1 MMKTQTDRPIASVEE
16 LESALS
22 EPSEALVQDMSSWD
36 DGLMV
41 LGAGGKMGPT
51 LCRMA
56 ANAFRRGGA
65 DREVIAV
72 SRFTNPVE
80 KEKLEAAGVRTVS
93 ADLMDPESLRAL
105 PDCKNIIFAAGRKFG
120 STGGESVTW
129 AMNAYLPGLV
139 ASRFAGSRIAVFSSG
154 NVYPFVPVGSGGC
167 SEEHPVGP
175 VGEYAQSVLGRER
188 IFEYFSR
195 TSGTPV
201 TLIRLNYA
209 AELRYGVLVDI
220 ASAIA
225 AGEPVDVTM
234 GHVNVVWQ
242 RDANEYAIRSLGL
255 ADSPPTVFNL
265 TGPET
270 VSVRWAAERL
280 ADAMGKDVTFVGEES
295 PTALLNN
302 AARCHKLFGYPRTS
316 LAQMISLVADWI
328 GRGGAT
334 HGKPTHFQT
343 RDGKF

>member
-1 MMKTQTDRPIASVEE
+1 MKTKIEGVIASVEE
-16 LESALS
+16 LEAALS
-22 EPSEALVQDMSSWD
+22 EPSDALVEEVAGWD

-56 ANAFRRGGA
+56 ASAFRRAGKNH
-65 DREVIAV
+65 EVIAV
-72 SRFTNPVE
+72 SRFSNPIE
-80 KEKLEAAGVRTVS
+80 KEKLEAAGVRTIS
-93 ADLMDPESLRAL
+93 ADLMDPEAVRAL
-105 PDCKNIIFAAGRKFG
+105 PACNNVIFAAGRKFG
-120 STGGESVTW
+120 STGGEALTW

-139 ASRFAGSRIAVFSSG
+139 AERFKDSRIAAFSSG
-154 NVYPFVPVGSGGC
+154 NVYPLVPVGSGGC

-188 IFEYFSR
+188 IFEHFSR
-195 TSGTPV
+195 ANGTPV

-209 AELRYGVLVDI
+209 VELRYGVLVDI
-220 ASAIA
+220 ATAIQ
-225 AGEPVDVTM
+225 AGDPVDVTM

-242 RDANEYAIRSLGL
+242 RDANEYAIRSLAL
-255 ADSPPTVFNL
+255 ASSPPAILNL

-270 VSVRWAAERL
+270 VSVRWAAEQIAAR
-280 ADAMGKDVTFVGEES
+280 MGKEVAFTGEES

-302 AARCHKLFGYPRTS
+302 AALCHGRFGYPTTS
-316 LAQMISLVADWI
+316 LAQMIELVADWI
-328 GRGGAT
+328 KRGGET
-334 HGKPTHFQT
+334 HGKPTHFQA